1 MKNKKSFFNK
11 LILIFQI
18 ISIIIILL
26 CFGAILIWKKH
37 NSINEEIQT
46 NLITSTFVNESSS
59 NFDTTNTD
67 NANNTIYESTID
79 FSNLMNINPN
89 TVGWIKV
96 NGTNIDYSVVQS
108 TDNSYYLN
116 HSFDNSYN
124 SAGWIFADY
133 RNKFDG
139 SDKNILI
146 YGHNR
151 KNGSMFSTLE
161 NILDSN
167 WYLDSNN
174 QIITLYSPEKIFKY
188 QVFSVYQTSIKE
200 FDVKYSFVSDNEFY
214 SYIKY
219 LEEQSIYDFNI
230 ELLPED
236 KLLTLST
243 CADNNYYRIILHGKL
258 IK

>member
-1 MKNKKSFFNK
+1 MENKKSFSDKF
-11 LILIFQI
+11 IIIFRI
-18 ISIIIILL
+18 ISTIIILL
-26 CFGAILIWKKH
+26 CLLVIFNWKKDN
-37 NSINEEIQT
+37 NSNTEIQK
-46 NLITSTFVNESSS
+46 NQISSS
-59 NFDTTNTD
+59 FITNSTPQEVTD
-67 NANNTIYESTID
+67 NNTPTTSNID
-79 FSNLMNINPN
+79 FSSLLSINPN

-96 NGTNIDYSVVQS
+96 NGTAIDYSVVKH

-139 SDKNILI
+139 LDKNILI

-167 WYLDSNN
+167 WYLDTNN
-174 QIITLYSPEKIFKY
+174 QIITLYTPEKTLKY
-188 QVFSVYQTSIKE
+188 QVFSIYQTSIKD
-200 FDVKYSFVSDNEFY
+200 FDVKYSFVSTKEFY
-214 SYIKY
+214 PYIKY
-219 LEEQSIYDFNI
+219 LEEQSIFDFNI

-236 KLLTLST
+236 KILTLST
-243 CADNNYYRIILHGKL
+243 CADNNYYRIILHAKL
-258 IK
+258 IN